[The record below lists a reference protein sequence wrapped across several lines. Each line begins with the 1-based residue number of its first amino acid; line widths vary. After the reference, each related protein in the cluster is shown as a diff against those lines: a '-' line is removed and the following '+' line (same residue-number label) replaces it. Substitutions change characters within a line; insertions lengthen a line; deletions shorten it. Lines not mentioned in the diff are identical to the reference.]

1 MTDFRIRAF
10 GQRIIYDANDY
21 VVSGV
26 NTIEE
31 AAKKLSL
38 LQVKAQGTNRRIPLT
53 EADGI
58 TRVGLDDRAVSVID
72 LVKTEAVTEFG
83 FLQVDENGSTVR
95 NLTEVLPILDTFA
108 VQESTRIG
116 EPLDIEWPDA
126 SEFESIM
133 EEDEPDE

>member
-1 MTDFRIRAF
+1 MRDFRIRAF
-10 GQRIIYDANDY
+10 GQRTIYDANDY
-21 VVSGV
+21 IVSGT

-38 LQVKAQGTNRRIPLT
+38 IQAKVQGTDRRVTLT

-58 TRVGLDDRAVSVID
+58 VRIGDDDRTVSVID
-72 LVKTEAVTEFG
+72 LVRTEAVTEYG
-83 FLQVDENGSTVR
+83 FVQVDENGSTIR
-95 NLTEVLPILDTFA
+95 HLTEVLPITDTYA
-108 VQESTRIG
+108 VQEPRVG
-116 EPLDIEWPDA
+116 EPLDIEWHDA